1 MPNRLKVLRSI
12 VVREHGIRWIAFV
25 WSGDVA
31 RTSDVC
37 PMTQFSSSFSDE
49 KIVPSVLLVNMRPL
63 GVRES
68 GSVPDTDGFR
78 HLSGLKVDLLKN
90 DAYGIEIY
98 SAITIPEKLFLGQHI
113 IPCDFGVGSGSER
126 TSGSIPGAS

>member
-1 MPNRLKVLRSI
+1 MSNRLKVLRSV

-49 KIVPSVLLVNMRPL
+49 KIVPSVLLVDMRSL
-63 GVRES
+63 RVRKP

-78 HLSGLKVDLLKN
+78 HPAGLKVDLLKD

-98 SAITIPEKLFLGQHI
+98 GAIVVPEELFLGQQI
-113 IPCDFGVGSGSER
+113 LPCDFGVGSECER